1 MLIHLFRFYSG
12 NTPSSFAPVSN
23 ATPSAPPLLHLLD
36 SPVDTPYWS
45 QLRPSIESSQLSPG
59 ARIEPSESPGL
70 DDQLVLG
77 YDWRNAT
84 LASIQVNARPR
95 LVFPLSRTDEASNPP
110 TTGVEGE
117 EEVEDPVVNLP
128 EL

>member
-12 NTPSSFAPVSN
+12 NTPSSFAPVAN
-23 ATPSAPPLLHLLD
+23 ATPSAPLLLHLPD
-36 SPVDTPYWS
+36 SPVETPYWS

-59 ARIEPSESPGL
+59 ARIDPSESPGL

-110 TTGVEGE
+110 TTGVEAE
-117 EEVEDPVVNLP
+117 EEVEDPLENLP